1 MLVDQIKEQLEKHRA
16 SDFESLSITRGDL
29 VGHVKKDSLIELC
42 RYLKKDPDLQFNF
55 LSMITA
61 ADYLDTRDK
70 RFEVVY
76 SLFSIPQH
84 HRIMLKI
91 KVDDKEPAPSLTELW
106 DTANWQER
114 EVYDMFGIE
123 FTGHPKLT
131 RVLMDDDWEVYPQRK
146 DFPLTYEV
154 PHFSHNRDNIV
165 LDDKTPGQELP

>member
-1 MLVDQIKEQLEKHRA
+1 MLVDQIKEHLEKHQA
-16 SDFESLSITRGDL
+16 ADFDSLSIAHGDL
-29 VGHVKKDSLIELC
+29 VGYAKKDSFIELC

-70 RFEVVY
+70 RFEIVY
-76 SLFSIPQH
+76 SLFSITQH

-91 KVDDKEPAPSLTELW
+91 KVDDKEPVPSLTEIW

-123 FTGHPKLT
+123 FAGHPKLT
-131 RVLMDDDWEVYPQRK
+131 RVLMDDDWVGYPQRK

-154 PHFSHNRDNIV
+154 PEFSHNRDKIT